1 MFPLFYFGRIIL
13 MILKLGTLKELAKHA
28 DSILKPVYDH
38 IAFNVRILDENYG
51 ADRELDEDDGGYIL
65 LFDTKED
72 LELICNYGKIDFSY
86 HMPEW
91 VDRIGTNVGDYG
103 AALYLISNDFGIVL
117 VAPMDILCVLPDI
130 RESVT

>member
-1 MFPLFYFGRIIL
+1 

-38 IAFNVRILDENYG
+38 IAFIVRILDENYG

-91 VDRIGTNVGDYG
+91 VDRIGTNEGDYG

>member
-1 MFPLFYFGRIIL
+1 

-91 VDRIGTNVGDYG
+91 VDRIGTNEGDYG